1 MPDKIGVLAL
11 QGAFARHA
19 DVLRSLGAEPAEV
32 RTPAQLVNVDAL
44 VLPGGEST
52 TTVTAQVVVDGEHR
66 TVTGTGGGPISA
78 FVRGLRDSFGVALDV
93 VDYAEHA
100 LSAGGDA
107 VAAAYVECAVT
118 TGSGETA
125 VVWGVGI
132 DANIVTASFK
142 AVVSAVNR
150 AART

>member
-1 MPDKIGVLAL
+1 MFVEGEQRTLEGSGNGPIA
-11 QGAFARHA
+11 AF
-19 DVLRSLGAEPAEV
+19 
-32 RTPAQLVNVDAL
+32 VDAL
-44 VLPGGEST
+44 NGLPQDWDVRVL
-52 TTVTAQVVVDGEHR
+52 
-66 TVTGTGGGPISA
+66 
-78 FVRGLRDSFGVALDV
+78 
-93 VDYAEHA
+93 DYAEHA

-132 DANIVTASFK
+132 DANIVTASLK